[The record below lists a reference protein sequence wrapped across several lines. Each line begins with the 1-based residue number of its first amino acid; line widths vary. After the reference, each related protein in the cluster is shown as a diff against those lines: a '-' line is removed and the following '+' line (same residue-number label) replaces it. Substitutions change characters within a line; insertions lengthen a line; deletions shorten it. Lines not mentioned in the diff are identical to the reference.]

1 MCRSSDEKPLNLI
14 LVPVSMS
21 IARSAAALWIVSCLF
36 AQAGHAAEMM
46 TPNTSRL
53 ASGESSPRAAIESM
67 AWIAGTWRGAAA
79 GDESEETWGMPN
91 AGSMLGMYRLTKD
104 AKPVFYE
111 LLALTEENGSLVLRI
126 KHFHPDLSG
135 WEERTDSVTMPLVA
149 VRSDRVYFE
158 GLTFESQGD
167 DGLAIYVAIE
177 DRTTGSIRE
186 EVFKLIRV
194 PAPAGR
200 GQTSS

>member
-1 MCRSSDEKPLNLI
+1 ML
-14 LVPVSMS
+14 
-21 IARSAAALWIVSCLF
+21 IARSVAVLWIVSRF
-36 AQAGHAAEMM
+36 FFDASHAAEMV

-53 ASGESSPRAAIESM
+53 APGESSPRAAIESM

-79 GDESEETWGMPN
+79 GGESEETWGMPN
-91 AGSMLGMYRLTKD
+91 AGSMLGMYRLTRD
-104 AKPVFYE
+104 SKPVFYE
-111 LLALTEENGSLVLRI
+111 LLALSEENGSMVLHI

-135 WEERTDSVTMPLVA
+135 WEERTDSVTMPLAA

-167 DGLAIYVAIE
+167 DELAIYVAIE
-177 DRTTGSIRE
+177 DRTTGTIRE

-194 PAPAGR
+194 PAPSAR
-200 GQTSS
+200 GQTSYPDVSACMASELRLPSTS